1 MKIHHVV
8 PHFAPER
15 GGVETQVLGLARYL
29 VGKGHEV
36 VVHTSERTL
45 AGDGL
50 PADSILDGIRIRR
63 YRPVV
68 QRGYY
73 ATLFR
78 PRFEGADVVH
88 LHGYGFMTNDWVA
101 RKVRGSIPIVYSL
114 HHGVAQPAPTLGAR
128 LKRGLYDP
136 LVGRRTLRRMDAI
149 VPASETDRRWL
160 EARGFPPDR
169 IHVLPTGLDAEAFHP
184 GSPERARER
193 FHVDRYVVFLGRLH
207 RDKSADHLLR
217 AVARL
222 GSEWAGSVVLVG
234 PDGGERA
241 ALERLAGELNLR
253 NRIVF
258 AGEVDEATKRD
269 LLAGAECLVLPS
281 FYEAQGIVI
290 AEAWAQG
297 RPVIA
302 TAVGGVP
309 EMVADSQDGLLYAYG
324 DIPALTTALREILMD
339 RSYASRMGAA
349 GLRKA
354 ALTFTWERIARRFED
369 LYTSVTRG

>member
-29 VGKGHEV
+29 VEKGHEV

-50 PADSILDGIRIRR
+50 PADSILEGIRIRR

-128 LKRGLYDP
+128 VKRGLYDP

-193 FHVDRYVVFLGRLH
+193 FHVDHYVVFLGRLH

-241 ALERLAGELNLR
+241 VLERLAGELNLR

-309 EMVADSQDGLLYAYG
+309 EMVADSQDGLLYPYG

-354 ALTFTWERIARRFED
+354 ALTFTWERIARRFEN
-369 LYTSVTRG
+369 LYTSVTR

>member
-354 ALTFTWERIARRFED
+354 ALTFTWERIARRFEN

>member
-193 FHVDRYVVFLGRLH
+193 FHVDHYVVFLGRLH

-354 ALTFTWERIARRFED
+354 ALTFTWERIARRFEN
-369 LYTSVTRG
+369 LYTFVTRR